1 MMAVGATQL
10 ARARTSLGDRLQVRR
25 AEIEQAILTR
35 VYGVSDTSGISDPEY
50 AEGLRV
56 AVSVAVGHGFTAIQH
71 GDERIPPVP
80 TALLLQARKAARL
93 GVSLDTVLRRYF
105 AGYALLGDFLIEEA
119 AKGGLLEEDA
129 LKGVLRALAS
139 LFDRLLVS
147 VSEEYAREADAQ
159 LTTTSA
165 ARRAERVQRLLDGEL
180 LDTSALGYD
189 FDGHHVGVLAAG
201 PDAFEVVQELNA
213 SLDCRSL
220 IVPRSETTVWAWLG
234 ARRRLDPS
242 ELGRVVVGKRHCV
255 SIAFGEPARGLAG
268 WRLTHRQALAAL
280 SIVVRSTEKSVR
292 YADVALLASL
302 LQDDVLKTSLR
313 ELYIT
318 PLADERDGGESLRET
333 LSAYFAAERNVS
345 SAAAVLGVSR
355 RTVTNR
361 LHAIEAKIDRP
372 LNTSMTDLEL
382 ALRLEGLDAIPGP
395 PLATA
400 D

>member
-1 MMAVGATQL
+1 M
-10 ARARTSLGDRLQVRR
+10 
-25 AEIEQAILTR
+25 TR

-71 GDERIPPVP
+71 GDEGIPPVP
-80 TALLLQARKAARL
+80 TVLLLQARKAARL

-201 PDAFEVVQELNA
+201 PDALDVVQELNA
-213 SLDCRSL
+213 SLDCCSL
-220 IVPRSETTVWAWLG
+220 IVPRGETTVWAWLG

-242 ELGRVVVGKRHCV
+242 ELERVLAGKRRRA
-255 SIAFGEPARGLAG
+255 SIAIGEPARGLAG

-280 SIVVRSTEKSVR
+280 SVAVRSTETSVR
-292 YADVALLASL
+292 YGDVALLASL
-302 LQDDVLKTSLR
+302 LQDDVLTASLR
-313 ELYIT
+313 ELYLA

-333 LSAYFAAERNVS
+333 LRAYFLAERNVS
-345 SAAAVLGVSR
+345 STASALGVSR
-355 RTVTNR
+355 RTVANR
-361 LHAIEAKIDRP
+361 LRVIEAKLERQ
-372 LNTSMTDLEL
+372 LSASMTDMEL
-382 ALRLEGLDAIPGP
+382 ALRLEELNAARVPAGKAQDR
-395 PLATA
+395 
-400 D
+400 DD